1 MKILSRTFIDC
12 TVNFTAFGRLRLVAR
27 LFFAPSVWESAFS
40 TISIQALV
48 LWANGVLP
56 VTLKLTAKAPENG
69 KHPKGNSSSN
79 PSLFGGNVS
88 FREGISWCD
97 SAKTYVFF
105 SRNSCNS
112 HLVQKQNACRSL
124 NMMNCPTPK
133 MTSFEFLCDF
143 QVRSKPRKKN
153 IRNVHI

>member
-105 SRNSCNS
+105 QGTPATPIWFKNKMPAGHWTWWIVQRQKWPLSNFYVIFK
-112 HLVQKQNACRSL
+112 LVPSQ
-124 NMMNCPTPK
+124 
-133 MTSFEFLCDF
+133 E
-143 QVRSKPRKKN
+143 KKN